1 MILLIYL
8 HQVYIII
15 IDESNIIKFSFSSIC
30 RPIILLNNDY
40 LILYS
45 RSVGIKI
52 FNISLKNTE
61 PSLNM
66 KYGYNSNIIPY
77 YFTDLQLCISDTNYP
92 YLLGITLN
100 KELYYTKI
108 DKLEWVYLN
117 IFRNIY
123 QIIQKK
129 YL

>member
-1 MILLIYL
+1 
-8 HQVYIII
+8 
-15 IDESNIIKFSFSSIC
+15 
-30 RPIILLNNDY
+30 
-40 LILYS
+40 
-45 RSVGIKI
+45 
-52 FNISLKNTE
+52 
-61 PSLNM
+61 M

-117 IFRNIY
+117 ILEIY
-123 QIIQKK
+123 IR
-129 YL
+129 